1 MRMAKTLK
9 HYCKNQAYKHNHITN
24 VDVQQSGLKSQKCS
38 FLKIRYTR
46 QQF

>member
-9 HYCKNQAYKHNHITN
+9 HDCKNQAYKHDHITN
-24 VDVQQSGLKSQKCS
+24 VDVQQSGLKRQKYS
-38 FLKIRYTR
+38 FLKIRYT